1 MIIKLT
7 VKDNDFT
14 MLIEEF
20 CENLFEKL
28 CFNTRDYDDPLE
40 LYQAIKATDEIRK
53 IIFDDEPK
61 NLTDEVK
68 TILKAKVF
76 MEWASFID
84 STDVKEST
92 KEYLKKEFRCSF
104 SYTFKDRWENGE
116 NVYYFTHGQKFLTQ

>member
-14 MLIEEF
+14 ALIETF

-28 CFNTRDYDDPLE
+28 CFNTRDYDDPTE
-40 LYQAIKATDEIRK
+40 LYQALKASDEIRR

-76 MEWASFID
+76 LEWCTFLD
-84 STDVKEST
+84 TLDKPEST